1 MSADTANRQRATLQT
16 LMTIASHGGRFY
28 SGDVFGG
35 ESLRGYVA
43 GWSES
48 VRNAVCESYAEA
60 CQESAFFIEAADCG
74 GYRIARLGGGPS
86 KTGHRYSG
94 EVFRTYA
101 DLWSAMRTADDLRA
115 HPACAVDREIPLVG
129 KARSIVIVGR
139 RWFDAKNGNTY
150 HTSEVIIDGVRAWQS
165 PVTYGYDDSY
175 IETAA
180 DWLEEFAPPVVMRM
194 RYANGAKQ
202 GLRGACEVAGILLVC
217 SRVDVRIK
225 ADLTK

>member
-1 MSADTANRQRATLQT
+1 MR
-16 LMTIASHGGRFY
+16 
-28 SGDVFGG
+28 
-35 ESLRGYVA
+35 E
-43 GWSES
+43 
-48 VRNAVCESYAEA
+48 AVCASYDEA
-60 CQESAFFIEAADCG
+60 CQESAFFIEAVDQG

-86 KTGHRYSG
+86 KTGHLYSG

-115 HPACAVDREIPLVG
+115 HPACFIDRKELSVAG

-139 RWFDAKNGNTY
+139 RWFDGKNGNTY
-150 HTSEVIIDGVRAWQS
+150 HTAEVIVDGVRAWQS

-180 DWLEEFAPPVVMRM
+180 DWLEEFAPPIVMRE
-194 RYANGAKQ
+194 RYANGARQ
-202 GLRGACEVAGILLVC
+202 GLRGACEVAGVLLVC
-217 SRVDVRIK
+217 SRVDVRTK